1 MRICYICGGKSIKN
15 VLWLNYFTRRGH
27 EVHLISRCKLASG
40 GGGYEKDVQI
50 HPLIRL
56 FPRIWSVSG
65 FLSALLWPI
74 QVRILLSR
82 IKPDVVDA
90 HFITVNGY
98 LAAFSFFHPF
108 VLNGFGSDI
117 LIDPKRNFIHR
128 FLTKYS
134 LKKADLVIC
143 NSETIKAGMIQLDT
157 DPTKIREIY
166 KGVDTQKFS
175 PKWNNN
181 RLRSKGVN
189 EAPTIIS
196 IRNLT
201 PIYNVEML
209 IRAIPLVLDKV
220 PEAKFIICGDGEQ
233 RDYLERLADSLGIA
247 SAIRFVGWIPHEELP
262 KYLASSDIY
271 VSTSLSDSCPVS
283 LQEAMAC
290 ELPPVVTDIPANR
303 EWITGG
309 KNGYLIPIN
318 DAQLLAGKIIHL
330 IKNKRV
336 RETFGKLNREIIKEK
351 AEYKREMERMERLY
365 RGLLRR

>member
-1 MRICYICGGKSIKN
+1 M
-15 VLWLNYFTRRGH
+15 
-27 EVHLISRCKLASG
+27 
-40 GGGYEKDVQI
+40 
-50 HPLIRL
+50 
-56 FPRIWSVSG
+56 
-65 FLSALLWPI
+65 
-74 QVRILLSR
+74 
-82 IKPDVVDA
+82 
-90 HFITVNGY
+90 
-98 LAAFSFFHPF
+98 
-108 VLNGFGSDI
+108 
-117 LIDPKRNFIHR
+117 
-128 FLTKYS
+128 
-134 LKKADLVIC
+134 VIC

-336 RETFGKLNREIIKEK
+336 RRVTRIIEIIDIDPLTKEIITNEVFSWDPVTDTFRYSGRSYILEKIRSELGISKDEITKELNRRIKLVNWLIGKDQISFRECVQMIEEYRERPDELLGRIEK
-351 AEYKREMERMERLY
+351 ND
-365 RGLLRR
+365 